1 MEKIIIP
8 IELQLTPHSQA
19 VMDALYKTIPQQF
32 KSEDISS
39 STGITLRDGEHY
51 AGVVLDEFG
60 NHLHH
65 LALISEQAESDVTWD
80 DATAWA
86 KSVGGELP
94 TRQEQ
99 SLLFANCKKHLK
111 AEWHWSSEVHEKDA
125 SYAWLCC
132 FGHGGQNF
140 DSKSFEGSAV
150 AVRRF

>member
-8 IELQLTPHSQA
+8 IELQLTPRSQA
-19 VMDALYKTIPQQF
+19 VMDALYKAIPQQF
-32 KSEDISS
+32 KSEDNSQV
-39 STGITLRDGEHY
+39 TGITLRGGEHY

-65 LALISEQAESDVTWD
+65 LALIGEQSNSDVTWD

-111 AEWHWSSEVHEKDA
+111 AEWHWSSEVYEKDA
-125 SYAWLCC
+125 SCAWGCGFD
-132 FGHGGQNF
+132 FGFQGSSH
-140 DSKSFEGSAV
+140 KRFEGSAV
-150 AVRRF
+150 AGRRF

>member
-19 VMDALYKTIPQQF
+19 VMDAFYKAIPQQF
-32 KSEDISS
+32 KSEDISP

-51 AGVVLDEFG
+51 AGVLIDEFG

-65 LALISEQAESDVTWD
+65 LALIGERPKSDVTWD
-80 DATAWA
+80 DAIAWA
-86 KSVGGELP
+86 KSIGGELP

-99 SLLFANCKKHLK
+99 SLLFANCKRHLK
-111 AEWHWSSEVHEKDA
+111 AEWHWSSEAHEKDA
-125 SYAWLCC
+125 SCAWYCYFYDGRQYNFHKSYA
-132 FGHGGQNF
+132 
-140 DSKSFEGSAV
+140 GSAV